1 MSETMTE
8 PTTKSSPRGG
18 ARDARRAARS
28 APLPDSLRPVR
39 PGMRGGAYKPLSDAD
54 VLKIHNAALDALE
67 HIGLAD
73 APESGI
79 ELMTKAGA
87 KLTDTGRLIFPRAL
101 IEDTV
106 ANAARNFVLHGQDP
120 KHDMEPWGSNVY
132 FGTAGAPPRWPA
144 ARRRCGQRP
153 LWWPAQ

>member
-1 MSETMTE
+1 MSETMIE

-39 PGMRGGAYKPLSDAD
+39 PGMRGGAYKALSDAD

-106 ANAARNFVLHGQDP
+106 ANAARNFVLLGQDP
-120 KHDMEPWGSNVY
+120 
-132 FGTAGAPPRWPA
+132 
-144 ARRRCGQRP
+144 
-153 LWWPAQ
+153 